1 LHLQQLQINQS
12 RQDSSDFAGG
22 SLHVVCGWFKLGRM
36 LFRCFAVALLLA
48 SLPGCSP
55 RREAQVDE
63 QRNPYFIEGKERIG
77 TRDYKG
83 AIAAFEKALEVN
95 PRSALAHF
103 ELGVLYEQHS
113 DQREDDYVAALY
125 HYNQV
130 VRLRPHTYPADNA
143 RQRIASCK
151 QELVRS
157 QSMAPV
163 YQQTI
168 RELDRLKDENQQ
180 LRRQVELLQAQEASR
195 FVAPAGIT
203 STQASREQ
211 SGLSSR
217 DTPILVATNA
227 TGSVERS
234 APASRR
240 AGRTHTIKAGETA
253 FSIARAYRI
262 RTEAL
267 LAANPG
273 LNPRKLKIGDTIN
286 IPAP

>member
-1 LHLQQLQINQS
+1 
-12 RQDSSDFAGG
+12 
-22 SLHVVCGWFKLGRM
+22 M
-36 LFRCFAVALLLA
+36 LFRPFVVALA
-48 SLPGCSP
+48 LPVFLGCSP
-55 RREAQVDE
+55 VRETKVDE

-77 TRDYKG
+77 TRDYRG

-113 DQREDDYVAALY
+113 EQQEDDYVSALY

-195 FVAPAGIT
+195 FIAPAGIT
-203 STQASREQ
+203 STQASREH
-211 SGLSSR
+211 
-217 DTPILVATNA
+217 
-227 TGSVERS
+227 S
-234 APASRR
+234 AV
-240 AGRTHTIKAGETA
+240 
-253 FSIARAYRI
+253 
-262 RTEAL
+262 
-267 LAANPG
+267 
-273 LNPRKLKIGDTIN
+273 
-286 IPAP
+286 

>member
-1 LHLQQLQINQS
+1 
-12 RQDSSDFAGG
+12 
-22 SLHVVCGWFKLGRM
+22 M
-36 LFRCFAVALLLA
+36 LFRSLAVALFSALFVA
-48 SLPGCSP
+48 CSP
-55 RREAQVDE
+55 VREAKIDE

-113 DQREDDYVAALY
+113 DQREDDYVSALY

-130 VRLRPHTYPADNA
+130 VRLRPHAYPADNA

-168 RELDRLKDENQQ
+168 RELDRLKDENQL
-180 LRRQVELLQAQEASR
+180 LRRQLDAVNAQAASR
-195 FVAPAGIT
+195 FVAPAAIGSSYAQT
-203 STQASREQ
+203 SPLIQTSPAGTRTAVDLT
-211 SGLSSR
+211 GN
-217 DTPILVATNA
+217 DTPVIVATNPA
-227 TGSVERS
+227 PVVRERHSVT
-234 APASRR
+234 APKT
-240 AGRTHTIKAGETA
+240 AGRTHTVRAGDTA

-262 RTEAL
+262 RLDSL
-267 LAANPG
+267 LAANPR
-273 LNPRKLKIGDTIN
+273 LDTKHMKIGQVLTI
-286 IPAP
+286 PSQ

>member
-1 LHLQQLQINQS
+1 
-12 RQDSSDFAGG
+12 
-22 SLHVVCGWFKLGRM
+22 M
-36 LFRCFAVALLLA
+36 LFRPFVVALA
-48 SLPGCSP
+48 LPVFLGCSP
-55 RREAQVDE
+55 VRETKVDE

-77 TRDYKG
+77 TRDYRG

-113 DQREDDYVAALY
+113 EQQEDDYVSALY

-168 RELDRLKDENQQ
+168 RELDRLKDENQH
-180 LRRQVELLQAQEASR
+180 LRRQLEAVSAQAANR
-195 FVAPAGIT
+195 FVAPASIGAT
-203 STQASREQ
+203 YSQ
-211 SGLSSR
+211 SGPHVQGASERGRALDDLTGIDTPVIVATNPVAKVKDR
-217 DTPILVATNA
+217 DTPASA
-227 TGSVERS
+227 ARSGS
-234 APASRR
+234 
-240 AGRTHTIKAGETA
+240 RTHTIRAGDTA
-253 FSIARAYRI
+253 YSIARSYRV
-262 RTEAL
+262 RLDAL
-267 LAANPG
+267 LAANPR
-273 LNPRKLKIGDTIN
+273 LDIKHMKIGQTIA
-286 IPAP
+286 IPSQ

>member
-1 LHLQQLQINQS
+1 
-12 RQDSSDFAGG
+12 
-22 SLHVVCGWFKLGRM
+22 M
-36 LFRCFAVALLLA
+36 LLRAALIILAVPAFF
-48 SLPGCSP
+48 GCSP
-55 RREAQVDE
+55 VREAKMDE
-63 QRNPYFIEGKERIG
+63 QRSPYFIEGKERVG

-83 AIAAFEKALEVN
+83 AIEAFEKALEMN

-130 VRLRPHTYPADNA
+130 VRLRPHAYPADNA

-180 LRRQVELLQAQEASR
+180 LRRQLEAINAQAASR
-195 FVAPAGIT
+195 FVAPAALTGPDPASQSARVPTEGTGI
-203 STQASREQ
+203 
-211 SGLSSR
+211 
-217 DTPILVATNA
+217 DTPVIVATRALETPTKDRNA
-227 TGSVERS
+227 
-234 APASRR
+234 APLPNRPNA
-240 AGRTHTIKAGETA
+240 RTHTVRAGETA
-253 FSIARAYRI
+253 FSIARNYRV
-262 RTEAL
+262 RLEAL
-267 LAANPG
+267 LAANPAVDA
-273 LNPRKLKIGDTIN
+273 RRLKIGQTIT
-286 IPAP
+286 IPPP

>member
-1 LHLQQLQINQS
+1 
-12 RQDSSDFAGG
+12 
-22 SLHVVCGWFKLGRM
+22 M
-36 LFRCFAVALLLA
+36 LFRLVVVALILA
-48 SLPGCSP
+48 LFPGCSP
-55 RREAQVDE
+55 VRETKVDE

-113 DQREDDYVAALY
+113 DQREDDYVSALY

-168 RELDRLKDENQQ
+168 REIDRLKDENQQ
-180 LRRQVELLQAQEASR
+180 LRRQLEAVNAQAASR
-195 FVAPAGIT
+195 FVAPAGIGAADSQNSPQVYGAAASERSRLGT
-203 STQASREQ
+203 SITTQLRRSLTEL
-211 SGLSSR
+211 SGN
-217 DTPILVATNA
+217 DTPIIVATNPVAGANDRAVAPPAKA
-227 TGSVERS
+227 T
-234 APASRR
+234 
-240 AGRTHTIKAGETA
+240 GRTHTVRSGDTA
-253 FSIARAYRI
+253 FSIARSYRV
-262 RTEAL
+262 RLDAL
-267 LAANPG
+267 LAANPR
-273 LNPRKLKIGDTIN
+273 LDAKHMKIGQTIA
-286 IPAP
+286 IPSP